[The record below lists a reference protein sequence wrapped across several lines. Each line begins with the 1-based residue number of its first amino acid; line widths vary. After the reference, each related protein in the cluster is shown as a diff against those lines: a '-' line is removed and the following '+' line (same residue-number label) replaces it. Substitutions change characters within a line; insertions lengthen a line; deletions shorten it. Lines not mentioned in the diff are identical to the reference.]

1 MTTLAV
7 RPHQVCLGCLILD
20 FLPYVSENAEVLLVI
35 ESYGQILV
43 KETRRSDAV
52 TDPPFAP
59 FARSVQA
66 ALGSAWPANLIFSN
80 FIVALDATIQV
91 ALESPD
97 DLINLFNS
105 FEKMVL
111 TVTARPE
118 QEGMGADTCSAL
130 GFFLRKLTIDFSSLS
145 FEHVCQL
152 LDSLQRYFYP
162 NNWRSMNGNKL
173 YAAVISEEE
182 AARGRQAVIYNDDK
196 DEEAAISTI
205 IAAIVRSGPE
215 LQRFVRAQTEQFEHQ
230 ISTQDQQSL
239 EANLHTIIAS
249 SLSTLDAG
257 GGGAGGRGVPRS
269 LKCPEIHQA
278 LFTSAT
284 LHKDPAAALEHLHS
298 YFDHWPQAGQDMDDN
313 KLNSLVFL
321 GPPAAPVVNRL
332 SQDTTGSN
340 NNNSKRQGAAAATSV
355 TAAVQKRQALQE
367 RSQLQHATLALATVH
382 ARLGHVVEAM
392 QALNETVRI
401 AQQRGDDGVLV
412 NALAILCQIMDM
424 TTPGTI
430 TGVGDVI
437 SNAHSSRIAA
447 AIHYSQLRG
456 LLKRL
461 LHRARQMKMPHLVAY
476 ATLAM
481 ASSEF
486 TRRFDPV
493 ALGKKVPPVG
503 NSSKAGGGGG
513 GGFTLPHTTTASNTA
528 PTPTTAATWSEHLFK
543 ECEAAINTGFAVQ
556 DIAHLDLASSLA
568 AATPIAPPAPS
579 VAGSSAGNAS
589 ARILRGVADLFTV
602 ASDIYGP
609 ALSGSEVLRSCAQEV
624 GKKSGSALL
633 LRSACWAVCGNTRLA
648 KAQALAYIHAHPHTT
663 TNNINNS
670 NNNNNSCTTEETLV
684 AYAQL
689 AASIAAESGP
699 AAALPLLETVT
710 DTLFPSSSSSPSSLS
725 FQCTKLAISHD
736 RALHLG
742 DLALA
747 QQISAE
753 MTALA
758 SPTDA
763 TDISLRLEGEI
774 RVVKT
779 ILAVGDYP
787 AAARAAACIFDVAQ
801 NTGQPMYAARL
812 LVLLGKIH
820 LRGGAAGVGL
830 RYLESAR
837 EEGRLMR
844 LDVLE
849 AEAAVLAAEAW
860 CEVATAENDI
870 RKKNTRRTSSS
881 SSSSSVVATA
891 AQREIESLLPAIRS
905 YGNLELKSDALLT
918 LAIVMSYKHKNDGTL
933 VVPIDKDTSNGGDGK
948 RMVDALTEAAAGYML
963 LEDGHHAARAMRL
976 KALVLDA
983 MGDVGGRNVAAGE
996 YKRLCMEMKMNC

>member
-20 FLPYVSENAEVLLVI
+20 FLPYISGNAEVLLVI
-35 ESYGQILV
+35 ESYGQILAR
-43 KETRRSDAV
+43 ETRRSDGA

-59 FARSVQA
+59 FARSVQS

-80 FIVALDATIQV
+80 FIVALDATLEV

-97 DLINLFNS
+97 NLINLFNS

-111 TVTARPE
+111 TATARPE
-118 QEGMGADTCSAL
+118 QEGIGADTCSAL
-130 GFFLRKLTIDFSSLS
+130 GFFLRKLTIGFSSLS

-152 LDSLQRYFYP
+152 LDSLRSYFYP
-162 NNWRSMNGNKL
+162 NNGNLMNGNKL
-173 YAAVISEEE
+173 CAIVISEEE
-182 AARGRQAVIYNDDK
+182 AAQGQQVVVFN
-196 DEEAAISTI
+196 DEEEYHEDDDADIGTKTI
-205 IAAIVRSGPE
+205 IMRSGPD
-215 LQRFVRAQTEQFEHQ
+215 LQRFVRSQTEQFEHQ

-239 EANLHTIIAS
+239 EAPLHTIIAS
-249 SLSTLDAG
+249 SSTTIDAGRG
-257 GGGAGGRGVPRS
+257 GGGGGGGGNPRS

-313 KLNSLVFL
+313 ELNSLVFL
-321 GPPAAPVVNRL
+321 GPPAAPVVNQL
-332 SQDTTGSN
+332 SQDTSN
-340 NNNSKRQGAAAATSV
+340 NNNLKRQGAAAAAATTT
-355 TAAVQKRQALQE
+355 TAAVQKRRALQE
-367 RSQLQHATLALATVH
+367 RSQLQHAALALATVH
-382 ARLGHVVEAM
+382 ARLGHVEEAM

-401 AQQRGDDGVLV
+401 AQQRGDDAVLV

-430 TGVGDVI
+430 TGVGDVD
-437 SNAHSSRIAA
+437 SNIGRIAA
-447 AIHYSQLRG
+447 ARHYSQLRG

-476 ATLAM
+476 ATLVM

-486 TRRFDPV
+486 IRRFDPV

-503 NSSKAGGGGG
+503 SSTGGGSGSGG
-513 GGFTLPHTTTASNTA
+513 GGFTLPHTTT
-528 PTPTTAATWSEHLFK
+528 TTATTTNKTTTAVADVWSQNLFK
-543 ECEAAINTGFAVQ
+543 ECEPAINTGFAVQ
-556 DIAHLDLASSLA
+556 DTAHLDLAASLA
-568 AATPIAPPAPS
+568 AATPATPPAPS
-579 VAGSSAGNAS
+579 AAGSSAGNAS

-609 ALSGSEVLRSCAQEV
+609 ALSGSEVLTSCAQEV

-633 LRSACWAVCGNTRLA
+633 LRSACWTVCGNTRLA
-648 KAQALAYIHAHPHTT
+648 KAQALAYIHAHPH
-663 TNNINNS
+663 NINYNTS
-670 NNNNNSCTTEETLV
+670 STTEETLV
-684 AYAQL
+684 AFAQL

-699 AAALPLLETVT
+699 AAALPLLETVSN
-710 DTLFPSSSSSPSSLS
+710 TLFPSSSSTPSSLS
-725 FQCTKLAISHD
+725 FQCTKLGICHD
-736 RALHLG
+736 RALHRG
-742 DLALA
+742 NLALA

-763 TDISLRLEGEI
+763 TDISLRLEGET

-779 ILAVGDYP
+779 ILAAGDYP
-787 AAARAAACIFDVAQ
+787 AAARAAAHMFDVAQ

-830 RYLESAR
+830 RYLESAK

-844 LDVLE
+844 LDELE

-860 CEVATAENDI
+860 CEVAAEDDTFVEKTN
-870 RKKNTRRTSSS
+870 RAL
-881 SSSSSVVATA
+881 SSSSVVIAAVA
-891 AQREIESLLPAIRS
+891 AQKEIERLLPAIRS
-905 YGNLELKSDALLT
+905 YGNLKLKSDALLT
-918 LAIVMSYKHKNDGTL
+918 LAIVMSYKHKNDHTL
-933 VVPIDKDTSNGGDGK
+933 VPLDRDKDSNNSGDGK
-948 RMVDALTEAAAGYML
+948 RMVDALTEAAAGYTM
-963 LEDGHHAARAMRL
+963 LEDGHHAARAMRT
-976 KALVLDA
+976 KALFLDA

-996 YKRLCMEMKMNC
+996 YKRLCMDMNTYC

>member
-20 FLPYVSENAEVLLVI
+20 FLPYVSENAKFLVVI

-43 KETRRSDAV
+43 KETRRSDCA

-66 ALGSAWPANLIFSN
+66 ALGSTWPANLIFSN
-80 FIVALDATIQV
+80 FIVALDDKLEV

-97 DLINLFNS
+97 NLINLFNS

-118 QEGMGADTCSAL
+118 QEGIGADTCSAL
-130 GFFLRKLTIDFSSLS
+130 GFFLRKLTIGFSSLS

-152 LDSLQRYFYP
+152 LDSLRSYFYP
-162 NNWRSMNGNKL
+162 NNGILMNGNKL
-173 YAAVISEEE
+173 CAIVISEEE
-182 AARGRQAVIYNDDK
+182 AAQGRQVVVFN
-196 DEEAAISTI
+196 DEEEDHEGNDANIGTKTI
-205 IAAIVRSGPE
+205 FVRSGAE
-215 LQRFVRAQTEQFEHQ
+215 LQRFVRSQTEQFEHQ

-239 EANLHTIIAS
+239 EAPLHTIIAS
-249 SLSTLDAG
+249 SSSSTIDAGRG
-257 GGGAGGRGVPRS
+257 GGGGVPRS
-269 LKCPEIHQA
+269 LECPEIHQS

-313 KLNSLVFL
+313 ELNSLLFL
-321 GPPAAPVVNRL
+321 GPPSAPVVNQL
-332 SQDTTGSN
+332 SHDTSN
-340 NNNSKRQGAAAATSV
+340 NNNNNNNKRQGAVAAATR
-355 TAAVQKRQALQE
+355 TAAVQKRLSLQE
-367 RSQLQHATLALATVH
+367 RSQLQHAALALATVH
-382 ARLGHVVEAM
+382 ARLGHVEEAM

-401 AQQRGDDGVLV
+401 AQQRGDDAALV

-430 TGVGDVI
+430 TGVGDVN
-437 SNAHSSRIAA
+437 SNIGRIAA
-447 AIHYSQLRG
+447 ARHYSQLRG

-486 TRRFDPV
+486 VRRFDPV
-493 ALGKKVPPVG
+493 ALGKKVPPVEKSG
-503 NSSKAGGGGG
+503 TGVGGRGG
-513 GGFTLPHTTTASNTA
+513 GGFTLPHTTTTTA
-528 PTPTTAATWSEHLFK
+528 PPPPPTAAVVWSQNLFN
-543 ECEAAINTGFAVQ
+543 ECEPAINTGFAVQ
-556 DIAHLDLASSLA
+556 DTAHLDLAASLA
-568 AATPIAPPAPS
+568 AATPAVPPAPS
-579 VAGSSAGNAS
+579 AAGSSAGNAS

-633 LRSACWAVCGNTRLA
+633 LRSTCWAVCGNTRLA
-648 KAQALAYIHAHPHTT
+648 KAQALAYIHAHPHNS
-663 TNNINNS
+663 NNINNS
-670 NNNNNSCTTEETLV
+670 SSTAEETLV
-684 AYAQL
+684 AFAQL

-710 DTLFPSSSSSPSSLS
+710 DTLFPSSSSTPSSLS
-725 FQCTKLAISHD
+725 FQCTKLAICHD
-736 RALHLG
+736 RALHRG
-742 DLALA
+742 NLALA

-758 SPTDA
+758 SPADA
-763 TDISLRLEGEI
+763 TGISLRLEGEV

-779 ILAVGDYP
+779 ILASGDYP
-787 AAARAAACIFDVAQ
+787 AAARAAAHMFDVAQ

-830 RYLESAR
+830 RYLESAK

-844 LDVLE
+844 LDQLE

-860 CEVATAENDI
+860 CEVAAENDT
-870 RKKNTRRTSSS
+870 RKEKTNRASP
-881 SSSSSVVATA
+881 SSSVVRAAVA
-891 AQREIESLLPAIRS
+891 AQKEIERCLPVIRS
-905 YGNLELKSDALLT
+905 YGNLELKSDTLLT
-918 LAIVMSYKHKNDGTL
+918 LARVMCYKHKNDDTL
-933 VVPIDKDTSNGGDGK
+933 VPLDRDKDSNNSGDGK
-948 RMVDALTEAAAGYML
+948 RMVDALTEAAAGYMV
-963 LEDGHHAARAMRL
+963 LEDCHHAARAMRT

-996 YKRLCMEMKMNC
+996 YKRLCMDMKMNC